1 MKIKI
6 LIILLGLLL
15 LIFMSPKKVQ
25 GQIAVKGGAALS
37 GFQPWQDLS
46 PFSGHDYRPFLGY
59 EVDWLQHDDTA
70 APSFGL
76 QFGVSYTRRLSKH
89 FAVQPELF
97 YSQRGVYFYQTE
109 LYNTSYKLSADF
121 IEIPV
126 LFKYEIPLKLP
137 FKPGLLL
144 GPYAAFKLDADRTLD
159 IWGEKETK
167 NLSCVKNFDY
177 GLVFAINSEFSAWR
191 PMMLE
196 MRLNFGL
203 ANTMEQP
210 EEFTEIFEDAGKV
223 TVLAFTLMTGFR
235 F

>member
-97 YSQRGVYFYQTE
+97 YSQRGVYF
-109 LYNTSYKLSADF
+109 
-121 IEIPV
+121 
-126 LFKYEIPLKLP
+126 LP
-137 FKPGLLL
+137 N
-144 GPYAAFKLDADRTLD
+144 RTLQHVLQ
-159 IWGEKETK
+159 IER
-167 NLSCVKNFDY
+167 
-177 GLVFAINSEFSAWR
+177 GLHRNPRVVQVRNPAEAAVQARSA
-191 PMMLE
+191 
-196 MRLNFGL
+196 FGPIRGL
-203 ANTMEQP
+203 QVGRGP
-210 EEFTEIFEDAGKV
+210 DARYLGRKGDQESLV
-223 TVLAFTLMTGFR
+223 RQKF
-235 F
+235 